1 MPCGAQVMTL
11 TVSAEPVTD
20 GRTPHPAVSA
30 AHTASAPRD
39 RAVALPGRPGEAVGG
54 AVEEALG
61 EAEGSGGVL
70 VVRGLPVMNPHD
82 SLTPL
87 TRE

>member
-1 MPCGAQVMTL
+1 M
-11 TVSAEPVTD
+11 
-20 GRTPHPAVSA
+20 SA

-39 RAVALPGRPGEAVGG
+39 RADALPGRPEG
-54 AVEEALG
+54 AVG
-61 EAEGSGGVL
+61 EAEGAMGEAEGAMGEAEGRGDVR